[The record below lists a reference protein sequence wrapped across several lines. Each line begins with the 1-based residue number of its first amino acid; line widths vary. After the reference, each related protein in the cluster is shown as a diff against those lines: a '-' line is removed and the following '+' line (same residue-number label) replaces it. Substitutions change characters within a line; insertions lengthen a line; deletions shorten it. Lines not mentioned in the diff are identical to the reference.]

1 MSDCAHPYDRER
13 PACAQ
18 SAPGDAERCIWHNAE
33 VDKTPAYVVELLKQ
47 AVQMSA
53 GDCEGYHLEGLVW
66 PGARLSGVNL
76 RGAHLRDAVLAGADL
91 VGADLTGAD
100 LTRTNL
106 RAAQL
111 DDARLAECELVET
124 HLGSASLRRADLTGA
139 HLAGTVLLGA
149 DLRETDMADAKVVDF
164 QWNRL
169 TRFSGIRGFEAEEQD
184 DEEATQ
190 RYVAPVALGA
200 HDLDTGQ
207 QLARGSDPELERP
220 RVYRSDVLERP
231 TSDPAAALEPIPRI
245 PTTKRPTPPATLSA
259 LRHLRRQTRRMA
271 IFCAAALILAMA
283 TTADVIRLRLNDRPD
298 STAPTTALP
307 SAPPA
312 SSPLTTDDR
321 AAYRAR
327 ISSLS
332 ETVDRLE
339 AQTQQAHEQAE
350 RARERLATAAGRIEA
365 LERARRDLA
374 VDNASLREASD
385 RVLLLEGTLTEVR
398 NELADQIERNRRLEQ
413 ASTILARGV
422 DTLRSDKRELEE
434 HVYGD
439 QLANEHRIRDLSAK
453 VATYE
458 QELATA
464 KRKIDATAQ
473 RNMELESALA
483 TAEESLTAF
492 TRRIQ
497 GTHLES
503 LLGEAAEEQPLLQ
516 ITPGRVIALGGDYLI
531 TLRVDHEP
539 GDGEEQHLRSELVVQ
554 GPPGERLPEVGL
566 AFYGPDGHP
575 LRKVAY
581 AFPASAEARGFA
593 SAVSILSSP
602 VFPRSARVIL
612 TPAGSV
618 EPRLGRN
625 DRQTPRPE

>member
-1 MSDCAHPYDRER
+1 
-13 PACAQ
+13 
-18 SAPGDAERCIWHNAE
+18 
-33 VDKTPAYVVELLKQ
+33 
-47 AVQMSA
+47 
-53 GDCEGYHLEGLVW
+53 
-66 PGARLSGVNL
+66 
-76 RGAHLRDAVLAGADL
+76 
-91 VGADLTGAD
+91 TGAD

-106 RAAQL
+106 RAAHL
-111 DDARLAECELVET
+111 DAARLAGCELVET
-124 HLGSASLRRADLTGA
+124 HLGNASLRNADLTGA
-139 HLAGTVLLGA
+139 HLAGTVLLGS
-149 DLRETDMADAKVVDF
+149 DLREADMADAEVADF

-169 TRFSGIRGFEAEEQD
+169 TRFSGIRGFEAEEQG

-200 HDLDTGQ
+200 HDIDTGAQ
-207 QLARGSDPELERP
+207 MARASDPELERP
-220 RVYRSDVLERP
+220 RLYRSDVLERP
-231 TSDPAAALEPIPRI
+231 VSDPAAALEPIPRI
-245 PTTKRPTPPATLSA
+245 PTTRQPTPPASLSA
-259 LRHLRRQTRRMA
+259 LRHMRRQTRRMA

-283 TTADVIRLRLNDRPD
+283 ATADVIRLRLDDRPAP
-298 STAPTTALP
+298 TAPPTARLP
-307 SAPPA
+307 EPPT
-312 SSPLTTDDR
+312 SSPLTSDDR

-327 ISSLS
+327 IRSL
-332 ETVDRLE
+332 TDTADRLE
-339 AQTQQAHEQAE
+339 QQVAQAHDQTE
-350 RARERLATAAGRIEA
+350 RAGERLATAAGRIEA

-385 RVLLLEGTLTEVR
+385 RVLLLEATLAEAR
-398 NELADQIERNRRLEQ
+398 NELAEQIDRNRRLEQ

-422 DTLRSDKRELEE
+422 DTLRTEKRKLEK

-453 VATYE
+453 VTTYE
-458 QELATA
+458 QELATVE
-464 KRKIDATAQ
+464 RKLDATAQ
-473 RNMELESALA
+473 RNMELEHALA

-539 GDGEEQHLRSELVVQ
+539 GEGEEQHLRSELVVQ
-554 GPPGERLPEVGL
+554 GPPGERLPEVGV
-566 AFYGPDGHP
+566 AFYGPDGRP

-612 TPAGSV
+612 TPAGSMG
-618 EPRLGRN
+618 PRLGLG
-625 DRQTPRPE
+625 DRQTTRPE